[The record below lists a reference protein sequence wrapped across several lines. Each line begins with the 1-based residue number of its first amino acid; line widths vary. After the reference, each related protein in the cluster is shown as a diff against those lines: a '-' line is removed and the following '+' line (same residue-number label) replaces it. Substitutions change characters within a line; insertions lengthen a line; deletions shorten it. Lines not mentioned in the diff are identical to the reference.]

1 MSLIVDVTYCF
12 RSTLLMALI
21 LMLSRASGDMVI
33 TECLCSL
40 ERCSDILWLITGLNP
55 SHQWG
60 NNPLSAEGNNNN
72 IIMICQNNYTIVMPN
87 SNTEWKSHSVN
98 APWVTNYINVYI
110 LGYTA
115 LLKEWFILD
124 LLLLVTNFNAFS
136 PWAVHFQF
144 CNFKSSDFKLQVFK
158 CVTVKHPQNTI

>member
-1 MSLIVDVTYCF
+1 MSLILDVTYCF

-33 TECLCSL
+33 TECLWSL
-40 ERCSDILWLITGLNP
+40 ERCSDILWLITGLKP

-98 APWVTNYINVYI
+98 APWVTKCVHTRLYSFIKRMVYSRSI
-110 LGYTA
+110 
-115 LLKEWFILD
+115 
-124 LLLLVTNFNAFS
+124 VTSNQFQCIFTLSSAFS
-136 PWAVHFQF
+136 ILQF
-144 CNFKSSDFKLQVFK
+144 
-158 CVTVKHPQNTI
+158 